1 MALKISRLQLLSL
14 SETLL
19 TRTRHT
25 PLFAAR
31 LSANSNKRFLC
42 RLISLS
48 RQKVITTQSPTFVGT
63 SCRLNFSTMTE
74 PKIAPLKLCSDL
86 KSGEFDGVVVVG
98 PSIKDLPHALLRT
111 PLQAV
116 ADIDQSAEQG
126 VFVVAG
132 QEVKR
137 VVFSGTGP
145 LDKDYDDVRR
155 LVVHFFLYFI
165 KKKI

>member
-1 MALKISRLQLLSL
+1 MAGSRLQLFSFGEIILPRK
-14 SETLL
+14 T
-19 TRTRHT
+19 TRHT
-25 PLFAAR
+25 PLFTFTAG
-31 LSANSNKRFLC
+31 LSVSSSKRFLC
-42 RLISLS
+42 LASFSS
-48 RQKVITTQSPTFVGT
+48 RRKVIAFTTQSQSFVGT
-63 SCRLNFSTMTE
+63 SRLLHLSTMTE

-98 PSIKDLPHALLRT
+98 PSIKDLPHDLLRT

-116 ADIDQSAEQG
+116 ADVDKSAEHG

-137 VVFSGTGP
+137 IVFSGTGP

-155 LVVHFFLYFI
+155 LVVLHLF
-165 KKKI
+165 